1 MLSTAIAL
9 ADETRSILKDD
20 EVLTMA
26 SVVYR
31 SRDLEADQFKSRLF
45 DYTALIAAKVADRV
59 SKLFLTEK
67 EIADLQKTID
77 EMIEIEESI
86 VKEEKDGK

>member
-67 EIADLQKTID
+67 EIADLQKIID
-77 EMIEIEESI
+77 EMIEIEESVI
-86 VKEEKDGK
+86 DGK

>member
-1 MLSTAIAL
+1 MLSTVIAL

-26 SVVYR
+26 SIVYR

-45 DYTALIAAKVADRV
+45 DYTALVASKVADRV
-59 SKLFLTEK
+59 SKIFLTEK

-77 EMIEIEESI
+77 EMIEIEDSVI
-86 VKEEKDGK
+86 NGN

>member
-45 DYTALIAAKVADRV
+45 DYTALIAAKVADKV
-59 SKLFLTEK
+59 SKIFLTEK
-67 EIADLQKTID
+67 EIAELQKTID
-77 EMIEIEESI
+77 EMIEIEESVI
-86 VKEEKDGK
+86 NGK

>member
-59 SKLFLTEK
+59 SKIFLTEK

-77 EMIEIEESI
+77 EMIEIEESVI
-86 VKEEKDGK
+86 NGK

>member
-1 MLSTAIAL
+1 MLSTVIAL

-45 DYTALIAAKVADRV
+45 DYTALIAAKVADKV
-59 SKLFLTEK
+59 SKIFLTEK
-67 EIADLQKTID
+67 EIAELQRTID
-77 EMIEIEESI
+77 EMIEAEESI
-86 VKEEKDGK
+86 LKEEKDGE

>member
-31 SRDLEADQFKSRLF
+31 SRELDSDEFKSRLF
-45 DYTALIAAKVADRV
+45 DYTALIAAKVADKV
-59 SKLFLTEK
+59 SKLLLTEK
-67 EIADLQKTID
+67 QLADLQKTID
-77 EMIEIEESI
+77 EIMSIEESVI
-86 VKEEKDGK
+86 NGK

>member
-26 SVVYR
+26 SVVYK

-67 EIADLQKTID
+67 EIAELQKTID
-77 EMIEIEESI
+77 EMIEIEDSVI
-86 VKEEKDGK
+86 NGN

>member
-45 DYTALIAAKVADRV
+45 DYTALIAAKVADKV
-59 SKLFLTEK
+59 SKIFLTEK
-67 EIADLQKTID
+67 EIAELQKTID
-77 EMIEIEESI
+77 EMIEIEESVI
-86 VKEEKDGK
+86 NGN

>member
-1 MLSTAIAL
+1 MLSTVIAL

-45 DYTALIAAKVADRV
+45 DYTALIAAKVADKV
-59 SKLFLTEK
+59 SKIFLTEK
-67 EIADLQKTID
+67 EIAELQKTID
-77 EMIEIEESI
+77 EMIEIEESVI
-86 VKEEKDGK
+86 NGK

>member
-59 SKLFLTEK
+59 SKIFLTEK

-77 EMIEIEESI
+77 EMIEIEESVI
-86 VKEEKDGK
+86 NGN

>member
-1 MLSTAIAL
+1 MLSTVIAL

-26 SVVYR
+26 SIVYR

-45 DYTALIAAKVADRV
+45 DYTALVASKVADRV
-59 SKLFLTEK
+59 SKIFLTEK
-67 EIADLQKTID
+67 EIMELQKTID
-77 EMIEIEESI
+77 EMIEAEESI
-86 VKEEKDGK
+86 LKEEKDGK

>member
-59 SKLFLTEK
+59 SKIFLTEK
-67 EIADLQKTID
+67 EIAELQKTID
-77 EMIEIEESI
+77 EMIEIEDSVI
-86 VKEEKDGK
+86 NGN

>member
-59 SKLFLTEK
+59 SKIFLTEK

-77 EMIEIEESI
+77 EIISIEESVI
-86 VKEEKDGK
+86 NGN

>member
-26 SVVYR
+26 SIVYR
-31 SRDLEADQFKSRLF
+31 SRDLEADEFKSRLF
-45 DYTALIAAKVADRV
+45 DYTALIAAKVADKV
-59 SKLFLTEK
+59 SKLLLTEK
-67 EIADLQKTID
+67 QLADLQKTID
-77 EMIEIEESI
+77 EIMSIEESVI
-86 VKEEKDGK
+86 NGK